1 MTYLYNED
9 CTEETLTKT
18 HTTKGEIYL
27 ENMMTINRD
36 NYSEF
41 IKSEKELKLMLGL
54 SGDSEHVNNVLH
66 ALENYLQIN
75 KVSGD
80 LENFNIKENRLEI
93 ETSRY
98 IIYMLVLHNGDVC
111 QYTVNKRTK
120 KSANYSRRMR
130 FTSVIDTLNNFLG

>member
-1 MTYLYNED
+1 M
-9 CTEETLTKT
+9 
-18 HTTKGEIYL
+18 EIM
-27 ENMMTINRD
+27 NIDRG

-41 IKSEKELKLMLGL
+41 IKDDKELKLMLGL

-66 ALENYLQIN
+66 ALENHLQIN

-80 LENFNIKENRLEI
+80 LENFIIEENRLEI

-98 IIYMLVLHNGDVC
+98 TIYMLVLHNGDVC

-120 KSANYSRRMR
+120 KSANYSRRMS
-130 FTSVIDTLNNFLG
+130 FISVIETLDNFLG